1 MLTFTRSFKYM
12 QLLTWHSNL
21 VCVNCGC
28 LSFCN
33 TKTTIIFLTDTIP
46 NHWCTLVLHVA
57 DEYLGCIYCVWIVD
71 FNTIPNKW
79 KAFVRYHIDAFVWQS
94 LALNGNKYY
103 KFWVCFW
110 SLCYPSMQGTT
121 YLRFIMLSSMAS
133 LAPLHFST
141 KSNKRHKFLKIFVEN
156 WTCVRKLFCLKHFSI
171 WE

>member
-110 SLCYPSMQGTT
+110 SLCYPTCKARLICVLLCCRPWPLWRHCIFPQNLINGTN
-121 YLRFIMLSSMAS
+121 S
-133 LAPLHFST
+133 
-141 KSNKRHKFLKIFVEN
+141 
-156 WTCVRKLFCLKHFSI
+156 
-171 WE
+171 